1 MERYIVAL
9 VLLYIL
15 CIVVAR
21 CDIHHAAQ
29 ARGYAAP
36 PRSEAGP

>member
-1 MERYIVAL
+1 MERYIAAL

-15 CIVVAR
+15 CIVVAS
-21 CDIHHAAQ
+21 CDVHHAAQ
-29 ARGYAAP
+29 ARGSTAP